1 MPAMSWEAF
10 RLTSKSPSELYDVL
24 GPEGPDNL
32 IRQFLTACWNALPAG
47 ERSFGA
53 WRKLVAEVHARNSR
67 VWSRIKKADPAAFFA
82 DLRPDPAD
90 GHLRQ
95 AFVLAWMMLPRAGG
109 RNINDARRVIDSL
122 YERNVAAWESDNAT
136 FTKGPRKLT
145 KAGAPPKALKR
156 KSLASSKATPAKKK
170 KKKQTRTKAKKS

>member
-1 MPAMSWEAF
+1 MSWEAF

-32 IRQFLTACWNALPAG
+32 VRQFLTACWNALPAG

-53 WRKLVAEVHARNSR
+53 WRRLVDEVYARNMK
-67 VWSRIKKADPAAFFA
+67 VWSRIKRATPAALFE

-95 AFVLAWMMLPRAGG
+95 AFVLTWMMLPRTGG
-109 RNINDARRVIDSL
+109 RDIKDARRVIESL

-136 FTKGPRKLT
+136 FTKGPRK
-145 KAGAPPKALKR
+145 
-156 KSLASSKATPAKKK
+156 PAKKAVAAKARRK
-170 KKKQTRTKAKKS
+170 KPIVKEKSKKRPAKKRR

>member
-1 MPAMSWEAF
+1 MSWEAF

-53 WRKLVAEVHARNSR
+53 WRKLVCEVYLRNMS
-67 VWSRIKKADPAAFFA
+67 VWSKIKRPTPAAFFEN
-82 DLRPDPAD
+82 LRPDPAD

-95 AFVLAWMMLPRAGG
+95 AFVLTWMMLPRAGG
-109 RNINDARRVIDSL
+109 RDIKDARRVIESL
-122 YERNVAAWESDNAT
+122 YERSVANWEADNAT
-136 FTKGPRKLT
+136 FTKGPRKPAGK
-145 KAGAPPKALKR
+145 KAAGKKA
-156 KSLASSKATPAKKK
+156 AAKKK
-170 KKKQTRTKAKKS
+170 PAAKKPKRVSKK

>member
-1 MPAMSWEAF
+1 MSWEAF

-47 ERSFGA
+47 ERSFAA
-53 WRKLVAEVHARNSR
+53 WEKLVAEVYRRNMA
-67 VWSRIKKADPAAFFA
+67 VWSRIKRPTPAAFFE

-95 AFVLAWMMLPRAGG
+95 AFVLTWMMLPRAGG
-109 RNINDARRVIDSL
+109 RDVKDARRVVESL
-122 YERNVAAWESDNAT
+122 YERNVAAWETDNAT
-136 FTKGPRKLT
+136 FTKGPKKSAKKPASARK
-145 KAGAPPKALKR
+145 KPA
-156 KSLASSKATPAKKK
+156 SKAKRVSKK
-170 KKKQTRTKAKKS
+170 